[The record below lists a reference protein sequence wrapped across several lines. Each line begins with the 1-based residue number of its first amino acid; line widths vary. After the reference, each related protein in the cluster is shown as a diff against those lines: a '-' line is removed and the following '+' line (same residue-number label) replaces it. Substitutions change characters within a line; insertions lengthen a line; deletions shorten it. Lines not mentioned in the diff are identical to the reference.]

1 MADTQEQIRQRRNSL
16 TEQGTDYAKK
26 LTKVEKDFLE
36 LYKYNI
42 NSYDLDQAWSNY
54 GNLSRG
60 TTIFD
65 NQDDLVLYMLFYA
78 GMHYYKW
85 ELLFEQFFL
94 SQAQNLN
101 NKIIEVIDYGC
112 GQALASCCL
121 LDFLNK
127 KRNTSLNIA
136 GFTLLEPSELAVK
149 RGVLHINHFINGRN
163 PYVYIANKLLDDV
176 SEKDLATNEKTVKLY
191 LFSNIIDVEG
201 IDLNVLA
208 NKIIKTQK
216 GTNYFLCVSPD
227 NGTASSRLDNFANS
241 FSRRTDLPSSNE
253 IIRKPIYFVKIGE
266 FKVSDITR
274 QKRVFFVNF

>member
-1 MADTQEQIRQRRNSL
+1 MADTQEQIRQQRNRL
-16 TEQGTDYAKK
+16 AEQGTDYAKK
-26 LTKVEKDFLE
+26 LSNVDKDFLE

-85 ELLFEQFFL
+85 EFLFEQFFL
-94 SQAQNLN
+94 SQQQNLN
-101 NKIIEVIDYGC
+101 NRIIEVIDYGC

-121 LDFLNK
+121 LDYLNK
-127 KRNTSLNIA
+127 KKNTSLNIA
-136 GFTLLEPSELAVK
+136 GFTLLEPSELASK

-176 SEKDLATNEKTVKLY
+176 SEQDLATNEKTVKLH

-201 IDLNVLA
+201 IDLNALA

-216 GTNYFLCVSPD
+216 GLNYFLCVSPD
-227 NGTASSRLDNFANS
+227 NGTASSRVNNFANC
-241 FSRRTDLPSSNE
+241 FSSKTELPSSNE
-253 IIRKPIYFVKIGE
+253 IIRRPIYYVRAGE
-266 FKVSDITR
+266 FRQSEITR
-274 QKRVFFVNF
+274 QNKVFFVNF